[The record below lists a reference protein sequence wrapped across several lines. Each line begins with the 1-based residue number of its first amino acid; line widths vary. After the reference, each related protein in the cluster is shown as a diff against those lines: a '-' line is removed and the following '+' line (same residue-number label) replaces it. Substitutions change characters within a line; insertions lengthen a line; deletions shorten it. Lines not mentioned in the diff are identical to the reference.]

1 MKKLYL
7 ITASMIL
14 LGNLIFARDIE
25 VARNSKD
32 EEIVLKAD
40 KTWETMDSYH
50 KKMEFQKMVKVE
62 NLDVDSKDNDFRR
75 VTFDVVN
82 YSEYDLEYVV
92 YKVKILFADEYS
104 LRKLITVKNLKSEEK
119 FTVKRHI
126 NVDDIDGRNVVVE
139 VLDFKMKTR

>member
-7 ITASMIL
+7 VAASLIL
-14 LGNLIFARDIE
+14 LTNLSFAANVE
-25 VARNSKD
+25 VIKNSKG
-32 EEIVLKAD
+32 EEIVLKSD
-40 KTWETMDSYH
+40 KTWESMESYYR
-50 KKMEFQKMVKVE
+50 KSEFKKMVKVE
-62 NLDVDSKDNDFRR
+62 NLEVDSKDDDFRR

-92 YKVKILFADEYS
+92 YKVKILFEDEYS
-104 LRKLITVKNLKSEEK
+104 LRKLITVSNLKSGET
-119 FTVKRHI
+119 FQVKRHI

>member
-25 VARNSKD
+25 VVRNSKD